1 MIHIFDDFSW
11 TFHQKTWIFFEGHFS
26 WFCCS
31 FERLRFSTVKS
42 FGPCKCELFPC
53 HFGLPC
59 SQAGLDAFSPFLAIF
74 SAYNALIGS
83 GVVWNDKTRR
93 GKSFFGHIWWN
104 FSFLGRKTL
113 KNHQK
118 MSQNDV
124 FLGSTLQKKACFL
137 QSRFNFLQNVLE
149 RWYGHGRKCV
159 TLLRSWISWFWK
171 SRADLSICARARALE
186 IRWNVQKMGRKS

>member
-1 MIHIFDDFSW
+1 MI
-11 TFHQKTWIFFEGHFS
+11 
-26 WFCCS
+26 
-31 FERLRFSTVKS
+31 STLLLIYVLIRDS
-42 FGPCKCELFPC
+42 ETGNV
-53 HFGLPC
+53 LPC

-149 RWYGHGRKCV
+149 KWYGHGRKCD
-159 TLLRSWISWFWK
+159 TLLRSCVLWFWK
-171 SRADLSICARARALE
+171 SRADLSVCARARAL
-186 IRWNVQKMGRKS
+186 RNSMKCPKMVENHKKNRKKSIFSKKIFFE